1 MEKSILMGG
10 FGGQGVQTCGKL
22 LIYAANE
29 EDQIATFFSEYGGAM
44 RGGTSNCTVTVSDEE
59 IGAPNKQKV
68 DCVVAFNIPSFSKF
82 ESRVVPGGTMIVN
95 ASLIREEL
103 YTRSDITYVGVPA
116 NEISEQ
122 LGSMKVLNV
131 VMLGFLCRYTGMV
144 KPESARAMVMKHLA
158 KKPQFI
164 ELNNKA
170 FDAGLAAAEKCLSK

>member
-1 MEKSILMGG
+1 MEKSVLMGG

-22 LIYAANE
+22 LIYSANE
-29 EDQIATFFSEYGGAM
+29 EDQTATFFSEYGGAM

-68 DCVVAFNIPSFSKF
+68 DCVVAFNIPSFKKF

-95 ASLIREEL
+95 SSLIHEDL
-103 YTRSDITYVGVPA
+103 YTRDDIKYVGVPA
-116 NEISEQ
+116 NEISEK
-122 LGSMKVLNV
+122 LGNMKVLNV

-144 KPESARAMVMKHLA
+144 SLASAEAMVLKHLA

-164 ELNNKA
+164 ELNRQA
-170 FDAGLAAAEKCLSK
+170 FAAGVEAAEKLL

>member
-1 MEKSILMGG
+1 MEKSVLMGG

-22 LIYAANE
+22 LIYSANE

-44 RGGTSNCTVTVSDEE
+44 RGGTSNCTVTTSDEE

-68 DCVVAFNIPSFSKF
+68 DYVVAFNIPSFKKF
-82 ESRVVPGGTMIVN
+82 ESRVAPGGTMIVN
-95 ASLIREEL
+95 SSLIKEDL
-103 YTRSDITYVGVPA
+103 YTRTDITYVGVPA

-122 LGSMKVLNV
+122 LGNMKVLNV
-131 VMLGFLCRYTGMV
+131 VVLGFFCKYTGMV
-144 KPESARAMVMKHLA
+144 GLDTAKAMVLKHLA

-170 FDAGLAAAEKCLSK
+170 FDAGVEAAAKLMK

>member
-164 ELNNKA
+164 ELNNRA
-170 FDAGLAAAEKCLSK
+170 FDAGLAEAEKRLSE